1 MLLTRVDL
9 DLSADS
15 SSLEDAALA
24 RSVTFSAPARH
35 IQIEAEVAV

>member
-15 SSLEDAALA
+15 SSLEDVALA
-24 RSVTFSAPARH
+24 VSMKLSASARH
-35 IQIEAEVAV
+35 TPIEAEVAV